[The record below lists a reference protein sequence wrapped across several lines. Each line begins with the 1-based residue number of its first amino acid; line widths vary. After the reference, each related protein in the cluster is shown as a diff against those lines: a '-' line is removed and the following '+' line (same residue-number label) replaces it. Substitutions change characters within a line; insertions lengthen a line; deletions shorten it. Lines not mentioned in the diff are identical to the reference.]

1 MFNFFYVNLYMKTF
15 INLVVIYTIII
26 LVHLLLLKI
35 KEIELM
41 KTKMKKIVV
50 SKTVEPVY
58 ETQKS
63 FNDTIQENFDE
74 YDETSMKKDLLSFI
88 NNPQPSMLN
97 IDQQQSIDDIYRNP
111 ELSDEVL
118 ERNVP
123 EITDNRILSIDTL
136 NYEDDKQMNTG
147 IIENGLMAFDYM
159 DMGLSSF

>member
-1 MFNFFYVNLYMKTF
+1 
-15 INLVVIYTIII
+15 
-26 LVHLLLLKI
+26 
-35 KEIELM
+35 M

>member
-1 MFNFFYVNLYMKTF
+1 MKTF